1 VAFWE
6 FDEHRQRQC
15 AESRMPIRP
24 FKRAAALIS
33 QRVLYE
39 PVRYVTPRATSRTHA
54 PYGAPRWASA
64 SGAAAIVAV
73 AEVPVRG

>member
-1 VAFWE
+1 MAFWE

-39 PVRYVTPRATSRTHA
+39 PVRYVTRGRHRGHA